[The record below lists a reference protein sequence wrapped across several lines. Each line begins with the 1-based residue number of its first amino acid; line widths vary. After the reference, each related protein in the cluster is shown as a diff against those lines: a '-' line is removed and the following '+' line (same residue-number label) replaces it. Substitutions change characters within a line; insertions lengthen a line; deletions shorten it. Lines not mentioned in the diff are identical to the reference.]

1 MHFPAYVARR
11 NLTPSSP
18 KENIGPW
25 IHSEGHFWY
34 RGSATNQSQEQRLTA
49 FLRQQLEAGNKTLGK
64 TELDGWECV
73 TTWFAMSKYVYHVH
87 HVHQYIYTISCIHIS
102 FIDGYRQK
110 RGQQEHG
117 DISSSTLQGRTATG
131 GRTQAVWE
139 VSFSTEKITEELAA
153 TILAFGYVEAPQSWV
168 GLWTN

>member
-1 MHFPAYVARR
+1 MVVTEFGSEKTMHFPAYVARR

-87 HVHQYIYTISCIHIS
+87 HVHQYIYIQYHV
-102 FIDGYRQK
+102 FMYRLSMDIAK
-110 RGQQEHG
+110 NGDSKNMVTFRAARCKDVPQQEA
-117 DISSSTLQGRTATG
+117 GRK
-131 GRTQAVWE
+131 RCE
-139 VSFSTEKITEELAA
+139 R
-153 TILAFGYVEAPQSWV
+153 
-168 GLWTN
+168 